1 MALHGHDSVSTS
13 SHAPIGR
20 WRTPIAG
27 GLFGI
32 VMVLL
37 LHRYVGINHDSILY
51 LGQALARRWPQI
63 FGQDLFFV
71 HGSQDRYSIAP
82 WLLSEAVGSINPPVL
97 FLWGSA
103 VGLLGFFFAGW
114 YCLRVLLPP
123 DLRYRAWLATIC
135 LPPVYGMT
143 QLFSYG
149 EKFLTPRPFSEA
161 LCLVSIAFFTRKRTR
176 LAFFFLGLACI
187 LHPLQMLAA
196 SLIIWPWLV
205 MQDRRWLH
213 ACWLGIPVLF
223 LAYLGVKPFPDLYV
237 RIDPTWLYNLYD
249 ATPQLFLSK
258 WSLADF
264 NNLLFDIFLLT
275 IAQRILPLDF
285 ARWCRAALFGLV
297 LGIAVT
303 ALLVDSLHLALPSAL
318 QLWRVHWLAHWLGIA
333 AIGALCFY
341 GIHTNNFSRTLLLL
355 LAAIFAWG
363 EGTWEWG
370 AFAMLYAIWPLLD
383 HRLPS
388 NVAKLIG
395 TLPGGLVLLLA
406 VEHVSLQ
413 LAGFENAGY
422 QLDLFPLDRLLL
434 AFPAIGF
441 GLPLLCVLLWN
452 RLTGRGQ
459 KIVFL
464 TCLIPLTMLSC
475 WCWDS
480 RGLANRVFENNVF
493 NPSIFGIRIPE
504 HAQVFWYPGS
514 IMGPWLVLQRTN
526 YFSPGQVAG
535 EIFNRETAIDAR
547 SRIEKLRPLIEQ
559 GLGCDQARLA
569 GTYHREC
576 AISPRNLR
584 IACEPGA
591 VPPPDYLVLP
601 YQQTQVPIGTWRLV
615 DPAGLQP
622 DSKLFLYRCT
632 DLVAPLAAK

>member
-1 MALHGHDSVSTS
+1 VTTS
-13 SHAPIGR
+13 YAQIDR

-27 GLFGI
+27 GLLGVI
-32 VMVLL
+32 MVLL

-51 LGQALARRWPQI
+51 LGQALAQRWPQI

-82 WLLSEAVGSINPPVL
+82 WLLSEAVGIINPPML

-103 VGLLGFFFAGW
+103 VGLLGFFLAGW
-114 YCLRVLLPP
+114 YCLRVLLPA
-123 DLRYRAWLATIC
+123 DQRYWAWLATIC

-161 LCLVSIAFFTRKRTR
+161 LCLVSIAFFTHKRTW
-176 LAFFFLGLACI
+176 LALLCLGLACI

-205 MQDRRWLH
+205 IRDRRWLH
-213 ACWLGIPVLF
+213 ACWLGIPILF
-223 LAYLGVKPFPDLYV
+223 LAYIGVKPFPDLYV

-258 WSLADF
+258 WGLADF
-264 NNLLFDIFLLT
+264 NNLLFDVFLLI

-285 ARWCRAALFGLV
+285 ARWCRAAIFGLM
-297 LGIAVT
+297 LGFAVT
-303 ALLVDSLHLALPSAL
+303 ALLVDSLHLALPAAL
-318 QLWRVHWLAHWLGIA
+318 QLWRVHWLAHWLSIA
-333 AIGALCFY
+333 AIGGLCFY
-341 GIHTNNFSRTLLLL
+341 DIHAKNFSRALL
-355 LAAIFAWG
+355 LALAATFAWG
-363 EGTWEWG
+363 EGTWEWC
-370 AFAMLYAIWPLLD
+370 AFAMLYAVWPRIH

-388 NVAKLIG
+388 NVTKLIG
-395 TLPGGLVLLLA
+395 ILLGSLVLLLSI
-406 VEHVSLQ
+406 EHTALQ
-413 LAGFENAGY
+413 LTGFKNAGY
-422 QLDLFPLDRLLL
+422 QLDLFPFDRLLL

-441 GLPLLCVLLWN
+441 GLPLLCVFLWN
-452 RLTGRGQ
+452 RLTEGWQ
-459 KIVFL
+459 KILFL
-464 TCLIPLTMLSC
+464 SCLIPLTILSC

-493 NPSIFGIRIPE
+493 KPSIFGIMIPE

-514 IMGPWLVLQRTN
+514 IMGPWLVLQRAN

-535 EIFNRETAIDAR
+535 EIFSRETAIDAR
-547 SRIEKLRPLIEQ
+547 GRIEKLRPLIEQ

-569 GTYHREC
+569 GTYHRDC
-576 AISPRNLR
+576 AISPGNLR
-584 IACEPGA
+584 IACEPGP
-591 VPPPDYLVLP
+591 VPPPDFLVLP
-601 YQQTQVPIGTWRLV
+601 YQQPQGAIGTWALV
-615 DPAGLQP
+615 DPAGLQS
-622 DSKLFLYRCT
+622 DSKLYLYKCS
-632 DLVAPLAAK
+632 DLVASLTSK